1 MYIIT
6 NRVLHEDKSGLEVFG
21 KDPNPIGPNELRLVE
36 VSGKRQFT
44 TKILKDKLS
53 GTDVNTLIQKYSLPI
68 DGSQDWYASLQV
80 ACNLFDQARKQKKHL
95 LFFVHGYNNDI
106 KDVIK
111 AANDLQ
117 DSYNV
122 IAVPISWPA
131 NGGGKISGTGAYLSD
146 KDDARSSATAIHRAV
161 EKIHFYHS
169 ALTQSQ
175 KARLMKQANGKHPDN
190 SERAR
195 ALFIR
200 LLDKECHISLNLL
213 CHSMGNYVLKYA
225 TMPSGSSLR
234 NLVFDNIGLVAADVN
249 NPDHEKWIEKLS
261 ARNRIYAVINENDS
275 ALKWS
280 RRKPGDE
287 QLPRLGH
294 YIRNLAAQ
302 NTYYIDVTRSKGVNT
317 EHSYFRSHTVDKNAT
332 LRTIFARIFEGR
344 NAEAS
349 LNYRADTN
357 VYRP

>member
-1 MYIIT
+1 
-6 NRVLHEDKSGLEVFG
+6 LHDDKTGLAVFG
-21 KDPNPIGPNELRLVE
+21 RDPNPIGPNELRLVE
-36 VSGKRQFT
+36 VTGKRQFS

-53 GTDVNTLIQKYSLPI
+53 PAEVNTLIEQYSLPI
-68 DGSQDWYASLQV
+68 DASQSWYASLQV
-80 ACNLFDQARKQKKHL
+80 ACTLFDQARKQKKNL
-95 LFFVHGYNNDI
+95 LFFIHGYNNDI

-131 NGGGKISGTGAYLSD
+131 NGGGKLSGTGAYFSD

-169 ALTQSQ
+169 ALTRSQ
-175 KARLMKQANGKHPDN
+175 KTRVMKQANNRHPDN
-190 SERAR
+190 TERAK

-200 LLDKECHISLNLL
+200 LLDKECDVSLNLL
-213 CHSMGNYVLKYA
+213 CHSMGNYLLKYA
-225 TMPSGSSLR
+225 TLPSGSSLR
-234 NLVFDNIGLVAADVN
+234 GLVFDNIGLVAADVN
-249 NPDHEKWIEKLS
+249 NPGHEQWLEKLS

-294 YIRNLAAQ
+294 YIRNLGAS
-302 NTYYIDVTRSKGVNT
+302 NTYYIDVTRSTGVRT
-317 EHSYFRSHTVDKNAT
+317 EHSYYRSHTVNKNAT
-332 LRTIFARIFEGR
+332 LRRMFARIFEGK
-344 NAEAS
+344 NAETS